1 MTITIL
7 LGAVCALFVL
17 ALVFTLG
24 RNALREGSGAGLIL
38 LIGFFF
44 VLCGERI
51 LGYGDWRWPVTGLGA
66 FLCVAS
72 TLLRV
77 RMSSASEGGRRK
89 AHRVALVTSCVA
101 LSGLLIYALSLDAV
115 HGALGLGEE
124 SIRRWRVSFQALTP
138 ILVLLGL
145 TPTLVLDRYL
155 NAHPKA
161 MPTGIDR
168 FALQSGVSS
177 ALVLCLLFPVNYL
190 ANQQAME
197 WDHAY
202 FRTTRPGTSTEALIR
217 TLGEPI
223 EATLFFAPGQ
233 DVGQEVEPYF
243 AQLAASSDGL
253 FTYRKVDQALEPVSS
268 EALKIRDNGYIALQQ
283 GDHTEKFKIGTQI
296 DRAKKDLRK
305 LDGTVHKHL
314 LKLTR
319 EKRTLYLLAGHG
331 EANPRERDNP
341 LRMLN
346 ELKKDLEAANFK
358 VKPFGVS
365 EGSAHQVPE
374 DAAAILIASPNN
386 PLLEE
391 EERVLKEYVDR
402 GGSLMVLV
410 DPGDHVPAD
419 LLAHLGVTMGEARLA
434 HEQAFMRQ
442 SRGLTDRVLLVSNKF
457 GSHQAVNTLTR
468 NSQQMGMILPTVTWV
483 DKAPGTERKVT
494 PLISSFPNTWE
505 DANGNFAP
513 DPGEPRKKFSF
524 AMAVEDEGDEETGAR
539 AIVVGDVNFV
549 SDVAYLSFPGSRMFV
564 RDAFRWLTRDEAITG
579 DIETEED
586 VKIVH
591 TREEDLRW
599 FWGTIFVVPM
609 MVLALG
615 ALSIFRRGGRGQ

>member
-1 MTITIL
+1 MTITTL
-7 LGAVCALFVL
+7 LGALCALFVL
-17 ALVFTLG
+17 AFVFMLG
-24 RNALREGSGAGLIL
+24 RNTLRQGSGAGLIL
-38 LIGFFF
+38 LVGFLF

-51 LGYGDWRWPVTGLGA
+51 LGYGDWRWPVTGFGTL
-66 FLCVAS
+66 LCVAS
-72 TLLRV
+72 ILLRV
-77 RMSSASEGGRRK
+77 RTSRGHEGGRHK
-89 AHRVALVTSCVA
+89 AHRVALFTSCVA
-101 LSGLLIYALSLDAV
+101 LSGLAVYALSLEPV
-115 HGALGLGEE
+115 HAALGLGEE
-124 SIRRWRVSFQALTP
+124 ARQRWAASFQALTP

-145 TPTLVLDRYL
+145 TPTLILDRYL
-155 NAHPKA
+155 AAHPQA

-190 ANQQAME
+190 AYNQGME

-202 FRTTRPGTSTEALIR
+202 FRTTRPGTSTEALVR
-217 TLGEPI
+217 TLGAPI

-243 AQLAASSDGL
+243 AQLATSSDGL
-253 FTYRKVDQALEPVSS
+253 FSYRKVDQALEPVSS
-268 EALKIRDNGYIALQQ
+268 EALKIRDNGYIVFQQ
-283 GDHTEKFKIGTQI
+283 GDHSEKFKIGTEI

-319 EKRTLYLLAGHG
+319 DKRTLYLLAGHG

-341 LRMLN
+341 LRTLN

-365 EGSAHQVPE
+365 EGSAHEVPE
-374 DAAAILIASPNN
+374 DAAAILIASPDN

-410 DPGDHVPAD
+410 DPGDRAPTD

-442 SRGLTDRVLLVSNKF
+442 TRGLTDRVLLVSNKF

-483 DKAPGTERKVT
+483 DKAPETERKVT
-494 PLISSFPNTWE
+494 PLIKSFPDTWE
-505 DANGNFAP
+505 DTNPNFAP
-513 DPGEPRKKFSF
+513 DPGEPRKVFSF
-524 AMAVEDEGDEETGAR
+524 AMAVEDEEEGGTGAR

-564 RDAFRWLTRDEAITG
+564 RDAFRWLTRDEAIAG

-591 TREEDLRW
+591 TREEDQMW
-599 FWGTIFVVPM
+599 FWGTVFMVPM

-615 ALSIFRRGGRGQ
+615 ALSIFRRGGRVQ